1 MKFIFNIGIILL
13 IYSCSSENNSQ
24 KGIKIARVN
33 EAILY
38 ETDFIDEIPDGL
50 SSQDSL
56 NFTNQYV
63 KSWITEQL
71 VLQKAEELLP
81 EQTKTIKKKLEKYRT
96 SLLSYEYEQIY
107 IQKRL
112 DTLVNSNEIAEYY
125 NNHKDDFILKDYIIK
140 CMYLKINKDTPD
152 QKEIKTAYLLKND
165 DDETTLRT
173 FAQNNA
179 IEFYYNTEEW
189 IYFDDLLKKLPIQ
202 DFNKRRYIEK
212 KKKLIFEENDFI
224 YYLNIYDYRLEDGT
238 SPLSFEKE
246 KIKSIILNMRS
257 NELRRKLRDNLLED
271 ALKNESI
278 ENFLNE

>member
-1 MKFIFNIGIILL
+1 MKLIFNIAILL
-13 IYSCSSENNSQ
+13 FLFSCSSENNNL

-33 EAILY
+33 ESVLY
-38 ETDFIDEIPDGL
+38 ETDFIDEIPSGL
-50 SSQDSL
+50 SSEDSL
-56 NFTNQYV
+56 DFTNQYV

-81 EQTKTIKKKLEKYRT
+81 EQSKSIKKKLEKYRT

-165 DDETTLRT
+165 DNETTLRT

-179 IEFYYNTEEW
+179 IEFYYNPEEW
-189 IYFDDLLKKLPIQ
+189 IYFDDLLKKITIQ
-202 DFNKRRYIEK
+202 DFNKRKFIEK
-212 KKKLIFEENDFI
+212 KKKLIFDENDFI
-224 YYLNIYDYRLEDGT
+224 YYLNIYDYGLEDGI

-257 NELRRKLRDNLLED
+257 NELRRKLRDDLLVD
-271 ALKNESI
+271 ASKNESI

>member
-1 MKFIFNIGIILL
+1 MKLIFNIAILL
-13 IYSCSSENNSQ
+13 FLFSCSSENNNL

-33 EAILY
+33 ESVLY
-38 ETDFIDEIPDGL
+38 ETDFIDEIPSGL
-50 SSQDSL
+50 SSEDSL
-56 NFTNQYV
+56 DFTNQYV

-81 EQTKTIKKKLEKYRT
+81 EQSKSIKKKLEKYRT

-165 DDETTLRT
+165 DNETTLRT

-179 IEFYYNTEEW
+179 IEFYYNPEEW
-189 IYFDDLLKKLPIQ
+189 IYFDDLLKKIPIQ
-202 DFNKRRYIEK
+202 DFNKRRFIEK
-212 KKKLIFEENDFI
+212 KKKLIFDENDFI
-224 YYLNIYDYRLEDGT
+224 YYLNIYDYGLEDGI

-257 NELRRKLRDNLLED
+257 NELRRKLRDDLLVD
-271 ALKNESI
+271 ASKNESI